1 VSGEDH
7 LLGDDAVDAAGGT
20 PTGVALRRLRPPEH
34 GSSFWSDLDARLAD
48 EPQLRLAPRAAI
60 RPITQPPPVI
70 DDRHLAKSLAGGTT
84 DGAPPRR
91 STRPVLTG
99 LVVAVVTLLVLGFV
113 FQKSDDD
120 DLATEPQAGARSE
133 TSEDQP
139 ATSDEAT
146 TTTTPPTTTLPPGTI
161 DPSEPMDPQGVGALR
176 IGARL
181 GDLQAQGFQIQ
192 PDQAMFRSSGG
203 TCFEARATGALD
215 LRLRFRNPDGTR
227 RATDPA
233 EGVLAAISIAAAL
246 PTHRVS
252 NGTGIGLG
260 SPQDQVLAA
269 YGQNLD
275 ERSHPF
281 APQGK
286 VYRAD
291 AGNGLGIAFE
301 TDGATVIGM
310 SVGQLDV
317 IRFVN
322 QCR

>member
-1 VSGEDH
+1 MTEGEH
-7 LLGDDAVDAAGGT
+7 LAGGEAT
-20 PTGVALRRLRPPEH
+20 TAASPTTVALRRLRPPEH
-34 GSSFWSDLDARLAD
+34 GASFWSDLDARLAD

-70 DDRHLAKSLAGGTT
+70 DDRLLAKSLAGGTT

-91 STRPVLTG
+91 SSRR
-99 LVVAVVTLLVLGFV
+99 LVTALAAALATLLVLAFV
-113 FQKSDDD
+113 LQDPEEDAATGSDA
-120 DLATEPQAGARSE
+120 ATDS
-133 TSEDQP
+133 SSDQP
-139 ATSDEAT
+139 ATSDEAAT
-146 TTTTPPTTTLPPGTI
+146 TTTTLPTTTVPPGSI
-161 DPSEPMDPQGVGALR
+161 DPSETMDPQGVGALR
-176 IGARL
+176 IGATM
-181 GDLQAQGFQIQ
+181 GELQAAGFQIQ
-192 PDQAMFRSSGG
+192 PDQAMYRGSGG
-203 TCFEARATGALD
+203 TCFDGRATGALD
-215 LRLRFRNPDGTR
+215 LRLRFRNADGTR
-227 RATDPA
+227 RANDPS

-260 SPQDQVLAA
+260 SPQDQVFAA

-275 ERSHPF
+275 ERRHPF

-286 VYRAD
+286 IYRAD

-301 TDGATVIGM
+301 TDGAAVIGM
-310 SVGQLDV
+310 SVGQMDV

>member
-1 VSGEDH
+1 MSDQPTEGE
-7 LLGDDAVDAAGGT
+7 ATREGT
-20 PTGVALRRLRPPEH
+20 PTAVALRRLRAPDH
-34 GSSFWSDLDARLAD
+34 GSGFWSDLDTRLAD

-91 STRPVLTG
+91 SSRRLLTV
-99 LVVAVVTLLVLGFV
+99 LVVAVATLLVLAFV
-113 FQKSDDD
+113 FREPDDETATARDADSRSDSSADQS
-120 DLATEPQAGARSE
+120 AAGN
-133 TSEDQP
+133 D
-139 ATSDEAT
+139 DEAT
-146 TTTTPPTTTLPPGTI
+146 TTTLPTTTLPPGTI
-161 DPSEPMDPQGVGALR
+161 DPAEPMDPAGVGPLR
-176 IGARL
+176 IGETL
-181 GDLQAQGFQIQ
+181 GDLQAEGFQIQ

-203 TCFEARATGALD
+203 TCYVARVTGALD
-215 LRLRFRNPDGTR
+215 LRLRFRNADGTR
-227 RATDPA
+227 RAADPA
-233 EGVLAAISIAAAL
+233 EGVLAAISIDTSL
-246 PTHRVS
+246 PTHRLS
-252 NGTGIGLG
+252 SGTGIGLG

-275 ERSHPF
+275 ERHHPF

-310 SVGQLDV
+310 SVGQMDV

-322 QCR
+322 QCN